1 MRHYIITH
9 TLAVAAI
16 VVTAFFM
23 SCGDKDRQAGFRIN
37 GVWALQEEET
47 PAGYKY
53 QYPDNGTKWLRIYD
67 DSCYYACRMTIAPNG
82 TVIYPAAMNGYT
94 FIDKGQG
101 NILYLQE
108 DNTNPLTIVS
118 DSVMIIQ
125 ESGWRYTWKLY
136 GDINEKRRGEI
147 MRIVRS
153 DMESKDG
160 EVLRYVF
167 SDTEE
172 ELQSTNHALVY
183 ILVFVIVAFML
194 FMNYALNL
202 YRNKKRVEQELRLIE
217 QERETLPE
225 PVRKAMDSVAD
236 EFHKS
241 DFYLSLRRRISSG
254 ERLRKADWDAIEQQ
268 FQSVYPRFT
277 STLLSLYTMSQVEYQ
292 VCLLLKLNATPSE
305 IADVLCKDTSSIS
318 SIRSRLYKKVFGK
331 KGSSRDWD
339 KFVLS
344 L

>member
-1 MRHYIITH
+1 M
-9 TLAVAAI
+9 

-23 SCGDKDRQAGFRIN
+23 SCGEDRQAGFSIN
-37 GVWALQEEET
+37 GVWVLQEEET

-67 DSCYYACRMTIAPNG
+67 DSCYYACQMTIAPNG
-82 TVIYPAAMNGYT
+82 NVIYPAAMKGYT
-94 FIDKGQG
+94 FIDKGHG

-118 DSVMIIQ
+118 DSMMIIQ
-125 ESGWRYTWKLY
+125 ESGWRYTWRLY
-136 GDINEKRRGEI
+136 RGINEKRCKEI
-147 MRIVRS
+147 KRIVRI
-153 DMESKDG
+153 DMEREEG
-160 EVLRYVF
+160 EALRYVF

-172 ELQSTNHALVY
+172 ELQSTNHALLYV
-183 ILVFVIVAFML
+183 LAVVIVAFML
-194 FMNYALNL
+194 FMNYAINL
-202 YRNKKRVEQELRLIE
+202 YRNKKRVEQELRRIE

-225 PVRKAMDSVAD
+225 PVRQAMDNVAD

-241 DFYLSLRRRISSG
+241 DFYLSLRKRISNG
-254 ERLRKADWDAIEQQ
+254 ERLKKADWDAIEQQ

-331 KGSSRDWD
+331 KGSSKDWD